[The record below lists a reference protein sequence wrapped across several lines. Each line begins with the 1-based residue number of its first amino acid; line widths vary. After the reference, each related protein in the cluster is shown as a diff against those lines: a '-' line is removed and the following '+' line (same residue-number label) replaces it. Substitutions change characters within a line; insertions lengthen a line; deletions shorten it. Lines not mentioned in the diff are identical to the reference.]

1 MLDSAV
7 ECLMTKKVIR
17 VAPDCP
23 VADVLN
29 KLQAYRIS
37 CVVVCEDDIP
47 IGVISERDI
56 VGFAFKHISGKGTPA
71 RSARGL
77 MSSSV
82 VTVRTFDSLDAAF
95 ELIEEHHIR
104 HLPVVDADGRL
115 VGLLTQTDL
124 LRARIAVNGDVG

>member
-1 MLDSAV
+1 
-7 ECLMTKKVIR
+7 MTKKVIR

-23 VADVLN
+23 VAEVLN

-47 IGVISERDI
+47 IGLISERDI
-56 VGFAFKHISGKGTPA
+56 VGFAFK
-71 RSARGL
+71 RSAKSL
-77 MSSSV
+77 MSSSL
-82 VTVRTFDSLDAAF
+82 VTVRTFDSLDEAF
-95 ELIEEHHIR
+95 DLVEEHHIR

-124 LRARIAVNGDVG
+124 LRARIEQMA